1 MERTAQ
7 RQSNTRQGITQ
18 RDIARLAH
26 VSQSTVSRVLTGDE
40 TVDAETATRIR
51 SIMAQHNYRPDGNA
65 RALRSSRSGLIGLVV
80 QRPDGGLQDD
90 PFFAMLTSEIID
102 ALAGSNYTLC
112 LELASESTQRSI
124 YDELLRSRRVDG
136 LLLVESAAHDERIR
150 LLQRDRFPFVV
161 IGNPASEGGPVWS
174 VDNDNPAAAA
184 EATAHLVARGY
195 RRIDFLAGPFG
206 ITVSEDRARGYAR
219 AMEAAGLTPSLWEC
233 EFSLDS
239 ARCAATEMLKR
250 ATRPDAILAL
260 DDLLATGVELAARDL
275 GLTIPGDLGL
285 ASFNDSKRCELIA
298 GGLTSVN
305 LNIPKLVRTACEV
318 LLSLIEGH
326 AENSPTRVIVPA
338 TLHARSSSARHAE
351 AVPA

>member
-1 MERTAQ
+1 MERTAH
-7 RQSNTRQGITQ
+7 RGNKTRQGITQ
-18 RDIARLAH
+18 RDIARLAK

-40 TVDAETATRIR
+40 TVDSETAASIR

-80 QRPDGGLQDD
+80 KRPQGGFQDD

-124 YDELLRSRRVDG
+124 YDEMLRSRRVDG
-136 LLLVESAAHDERIR
+136 LLLVESAAQDERIG

-161 IGNPASEGGPVWS
+161 IGNPAGEGGTVWS

-184 EATAHLVARGY
+184 EATSHLIARGY
-195 RRIDFLAGPFG
+195 RQIGFLAGPLG
-206 ITVSEDRARGYAR
+206 ITVSQDRLRGYREAV
-219 AMEAAGLTPSLWEC
+219 EAAGLSSSVWEC
-233 EFSLDS
+233 EFNLES
-239 ARCAATEMLKR
+239 ARKAATEML
-250 ATRPDAILAL
+250 TGPDRPDAVLAL

-275 GLTIPGDLGL
+275 GLSIPDELGL
-285 ASFNDSKRCELIA
+285 ASFNDSKRCEIIA

-305 LNIPKLVRTACEV
+305 LNIPKLVKAACS
-318 LLSLIEGH
+318 LLMSLIEGSPDQ
-326 AENSPTRVIVPA
+326 APTRIIVPA
-338 TLHARSSSARHAE
+338 QLHVRASSERQIQ

>member
-1 MERTAQ
+1 MERLAQ
-7 RQSNTRQGITQ
+7 RRTKTRQGITQ
-18 RDIARLAH
+18 RDIARLAK

-40 TVDAETATRIR
+40 TVDAETAASIR

-65 RALRSSRSGLIGLVV
+65 QALRSSRSGLIGLVV
-80 QRPDGGLQDD
+80 KRPQGGLQDD

-102 ALAGSNYTLC
+102 ALAGSHYTLC

-136 LLLVESAAHDERIR
+136 LLLVESAAHDERIH

-161 IGNPASEGGPVWS
+161 IGNPASEAGPVWS

-195 RRIDFLAGPFG
+195 RRIGFLAGPLG
-206 ITVSEDRARGYAR
+206 ITVSQDRVRGYRQAI
-219 AMEAAGLTPSLWEC
+219 ESAGLSAMVREC

-239 ARCAATEMLKR
+239 ARRAATAMLQLPG
-250 ATRPDAILAL
+250 RPDAILAL

-275 GLTIPGDLGL
+275 GLAIPDALGL

-305 LNIPKLVRTACEV
+305 LNIPKLVRVACD
-318 LLSLIEGH
+318 LLLNLVEGN
-326 AENSPTRVIVPA
+326 AEASPTRVIVSA
-338 TLHARSSSARHAE
+338 TLHTRVSSARQSQ